1 MQNMNGYLSNKR
13 EQYLRKKNNEIFSRI
28 SNFESGENKLLA
40 DSIYH
45 TMPYFSPDVN
55 IAQRR
60 MFKQQEIL
68 GNSL

>member
-1 MQNMNGYLSNKR
+1 MNGYISNKR
-13 EQYLRKKNNEIFSRI
+13 EQYLRKKNNEIFSWI
-28 SNFESGENKLLA
+28 SNHECDENKLLA

-45 TMPYFSPDVN
+45 TMPYFSPEVN

-60 MFKQQEIL
+60 TFKQQEIS